1 MRFCFSM
8 LIMLC
13 SFWASAH
20 EKNILVVHSYH
31 QGFFWTDSFQL
42 GLAQTL
48 GERDIALRV
57 LYLDTK
63 RNQSASFLN
72 QLYFLY
78 KTKVEQERFDAI
90 VVSDNVALQLMQR
103 LAEPLSGTPVIF
115 GGINNYTPEMH
126 AGLNATGVIE
136 DIDLLS
142 NVSLIERLQ
151 PQAQQIFVVTD
162 HSITGV
168 ALRAQVDK
176 FLSRYPEYQ
185 QKVQHLVPNTVAELI
200 ERVQMLDLNSA
211 VLFWAYYRDADGT
224 LSDDND
230 WQELNRVSRA
240 PIYMVHDL
248 GLGHGAVGGVIQSGY
263 KQGFATG
270 KVLNQVLDSPA
281 APLPKVK
288 VVEPDI
294 KLDYQAV
301 ARWKLGVEG
310 EPASVL
316 VNKPEPFSV
325 RYAQEIRLYS
335 AVFVMLVLVIVLL
348 VYYLRRIQQSE
359 TLARE
364 SQSMLES
371 IFDQS
376 LQYIGIL
383 DRNGCLVS
391 SNAQLQDLLFFQGVP
406 LDRPLWQH
414 QHWEDASA
422 SRLADYFAATEAQ
435 LSTFEAEI
443 WSRNLGAMMLEV
455 SLKPLHSVG
464 EQRGEYLFEARD
476 ITSRKLMEEKLY
488 KRESNLRNYYEQ
500 QPVMMVTL
508 DKNNRIQQV
517 NRFAQQLLGYQP
529 LEMLGHLLQEF
540 YCDTQ
545 AMTPRQMLL
554 QPTPALQGVWRRE
567 IEYRHQDGSAVW
579 IRENIRPLT
588 ESGQILIVGEDISH
602 NKQLARQLEYQAKY
616 DLLTDTFNRNQ
627 FDIELKR
634 ALREVESH
642 RRVHAMLYIDL
653 DQLKVLND
661 TAGHDAGDGAIQFC
675 ASMLEEVLPH
685 TAILAR
691 LGGDEFAVL
700 LKDSNEHTAIGVA
713 KTIIATLSSQPFI
726 WEKVQINLTC
736 SIGIRMIDHT
746 AESPQMVHA
755 QADTA
760 CHAAKEQG
768 RNRFKLFSLD
778 SEELQRRQ
786 QEMESVNL
794 VHDALANDRLELF
807 AQRIIPLSK
816 ECDKMHFEILTR
828 IRDKQ
833 GEYLSPAIFMPASER
848 YNIAHLIDEQ
858 VVTKTLDWL
867 EARPDALH
875 QLGRCS
881 INLSG
886 HSMGNPE
893 FMAFLLDRL
902 TNSVIPCHK
911 LCLEITETAAMK
923 NISLAMDFFAQ
934 VKALGCLIALDDFGS
949 GLSSFGYLKQLPVDV
964 VKIDGIFVQDMHR
977 NESDHIM
984 VRAINELAQ
993 QMGKQT
999 VAEFVENSEIVAL
1012 LTELGVDYAQGYVI
1026 GYPTPLAELVAQWQ
1040 DEFTSR
1046 SGS

>member
-42 GLAQTL
+42 GLAQSL
-48 GERDIALRV
+48 VDQDLELRV

-63 RNQSASFLN
+63 RNQSPQFLE
-72 QLYFLY
+72 QLYSLY
-78 KTKVEQERFDAI
+78 KTTFEQERFDAI
-90 VVSDNVALQLMQR
+90 AVSDNIALQLMQR
-103 LAEPLSGTPVIF
+103 LAPQIGDTPVIF
-115 GGINNYTPEMH
+115 GGINNYQPEMH
-126 AGLNATGVIE
+126 LGLNATGVIE

-142 NVSLIERLQ
+142 NVALIERLQ
-151 PQAQQIFVVTD
+151 PQAKQIYVVTD
-162 HSITGV
+162 HSVTGV

-176 FLSRYPEYQ
+176 FLNIHPEYQ
-185 QKVQHLVPNTVAELI
+185 QKVLHLIPNSMEQLTELVSQWDMS
-200 ERVQMLDLNSA
+200 RA
-211 VLFWAYYRDADGT
+211 VLFWAFYRDSTGR
-224 LSDDND
+224 LSHAVD
-230 WQELNRVSRA
+230 WQTLNRLSQA

-263 KQGFATG
+263 KQGFSTG
-270 KVLNQVLDSPA
+270 ELLVNVLNFPEN
-281 APLPKVK
+281 PLPKVR

-301 ARWKLGVEG
+301 ERWGLGVEG
-310 EPASVL
+310 EPASVF
-316 VNKPEPFSV
+316 VNKPEPLSV
-325 RYAQEIRLYS
+325 RYANEIRLYS

-422 SRLADYFAATEAQ
+422 SRLADYFSATEAQ

-816 ECDKMHFEILTR
+816 ECDKMYFEILTR

-902 TNSVIPCHK
+902 ANSVIPCHK
-911 LCLEITETAAMK
+911 ICLEITETAAMK

-993 QMGKQT
+993 KMGKQT